1 MKHITKVRELY
12 EETIHWISKSEDSW
26 KNFLSCMGRLY
37 QLDFLNTCMVY
48 AQRPDASV
56 LAGYDA
62 WHEMDLPVARGS
74 KGIAVFPSKIFGEGV
89 THVYDIQD
97 VKGQGIRPWNWQV
110 NGTNRRLLARELFPE
125 IYEQEKKFK
134 NSLDAFTRTNVW
146 LMIEEEDEI
155 LKSLQK
161 LAVLTGEGQ
170 EVKENQITEF
180 LVNSVCYAV
189 ESRCGIRDDTLDF
202 SFICGFSENE
212 EILYRTGR
220 LVSHLSGRIVLQI
233 ARTMK
238 NIDLERRQYYGR
250 NRRNPVQGNEW
261 RTDTSFRGR
270 DERGEDAGV
279 PEPLRQDRST
289 GNEENGPGP
298 IRNDAPVREIDGE
311 TYENPDRSGGIPR
324 ETGRKSSED
333 LDQRG
338 QDRPLQHVGND
349 QSSDTGGYGSTE
361 TGYGGDHSPQ
371 DRIKQKKTEEDT
383 EKGTASA
390 VPFPSGEI
398 EPVQPENWQK
408 EKILLEMT
416 EREIPYKIYEF
427 YRNNPEETDREA
439 YLYEVYGDV
448 KREAHTKDG
457 ILTAESCPSGFYI
470 LWSKETSMKEAF
482 WYWDEVSFEI
492 GKRIERGTYLPL
504 LSVSEQ
510 ALENGE
516 DIEETLQPEN
526 TQEVFEEKKPFPL
539 EEIGI
544 AFYKQNIQADILKK
558 MLCLVYT
565 TNQLPE
571 EKNHFLK
578 MLLLREVPEGQPYYL
593 VRTEHGNY
601 ELCIQES
608 GIRITLPESQDFL
621 QELSWDQFGGLTAH
635 LAEDDQ
641 IAYTEDAE
649 TLEQQEN
656 MYRLLPWFPAL
667 WEEKNLVQTDSRE
680 EAGDYYYPEGWLQFT
695 GGDKSRYQKNIRS
708 IRILKIL
715 EQEERNATKE
725 EQEILA
731 GYVGWGGLP
740 NAFNSKR
747 PEWKKEYQELK
758 ELLTAEEYAQARASV
773 NSSFYTPPEV
783 VRGVYKA
790 LEQFGFQKGKILE
803 PAMGI
808 GNFFHGLPESMRKS
822 QLYGVEIDSISGRI
836 AQKLHPSA
844 NIQIKGFEK
853 TEFEDNSFDVVVGNV
868 PFGDFRLYDPRYKK
882 MKLKVHDYFIRKS
895 MDLLRPGGILAVV
908 TSKGTLDKND
918 STVRKNLAEQ
928 ADLLGA
934 VRLPADSFGKSAN
947 TAVTSDLLFFQK
959 KAEPLMGEP
968 IWTYTGLT
976 EDMVPVNEY
985 YLEHPEMML
994 GKMVWFEQFFGKDSK
1009 YTALVNNAE
1018 DFDLEKGI
1026 LDAVGELPQNCYEES
1041 IAEKKEEAQD
1051 VLAAS
1056 PKIPNYTFTVI
1067 QDEVYYREGES
1078 LYRSQAKESVKR
1090 RMPNTTS
1097 NEVSYRYGFNGT
1109 CCTMA
1114 TGCTTGI
1121 DSIGFAYDQIRCG
1134 ELDVMICGAAE
1145 APITPITIAAF
1156 EAIGTLSTN
1165 NNPPEKASRPFDDT
1179 RNGFVLAEAAGILVL
1194 EELGH
1199 ALNRGAHIYGEI
1211 GGYGS
1216 VNNAMHMT
1224 GLKPDGEDLSRAIK
1238 IAIEEANITPFE
1250 IDYINAHG
1258 SGTKQNDINETGA
1271 YKKVFGELAYKIPMS
1286 STKSMTGHPLGA
1298 ASAVEAIVCCLALE
1312 NNFMPPTINYNK
1324 KDALCDLDYIPNC
1337 GREKNLNVVLT
1348 NASGFGGLHA
1358 AMILKK
1364 YID

>member
-667 WEEKNLVQTDSRE
+667 WEEYTAILQKEDSFWEEKNLVQTDSRE

-725 EQEILA
+725 EQEKEIINIVGIALVFLILA
-731 GYVGWGGLP
+731 LTNIANNMKFRVQTRKRENSILRAIGL
-740 NAFNSKR
+740 K
-747 PEWKKEYQELK
+747 
-758 ELLTAEEYAQARASV
+758 
-773 NSSFYTPPEV
+773 
-783 VRGVYKA
+783 YKA
-790 LEQFGFQKGKILE
+790 VEEIVILE
-803 PAMGI
+803 I
-808 GNFFHGLPESMRKS
+808 
-822 QLYGVEIDSISGRI
+822 
-836 AQKLHPSA
+836 A
-844 NIQIKGFEK
+844 NICFV
-853 TEFEDNSFDVVVGNV
+853 SF
-868 PFGDFRLYDPRYKK
+868 
-882 MKLKVHDYFIRKS
+882 
-895 MDLLRPGGILAVV
+895 
-908 TSKGTLDKND
+908 
-918 STVRKNLAEQ
+918 
-928 ADLLGA
+928 
-934 VRLPADSFGKSAN
+934 
-947 TAVTSDLLFFQK
+947 
-959 KAEPLMGEP
+959 
-968 IWTYTGLT
+968 
-976 EDMVPVNEY
+976 
-985 YLEHPEMML
+985 
-994 GKMVWFEQFFGKDSK
+994 
-1009 YTALVNNAE
+1009 
-1018 DFDLEKGI
+1018 
-1026 LDAVGELPQNCYEES
+1026 
-1041 IAEKKEEAQD
+1041 
-1051 VLAAS
+1051 
-1056 PKIPNYTFTVI
+1056 
-1067 QDEVYYREGES
+1067 
-1078 LYRSQAKESVKR
+1078 
-1090 RMPNTTS
+1090 
-1097 NEVSYRYGFNGT
+1097 
-1109 CCTMA
+1109 
-1114 TGCTTGI
+1114 
-1121 DSIGFAYDQIRCG
+1121 
-1134 ELDVMICGAAE
+1134 
-1145 APITPITIAAF
+1145 
-1156 EAIGTLSTN
+1156 
-1165 NNPPEKASRPFDDT
+1165 
-1179 RNGFVLAEAAGILVL
+1179 
-1194 EELGH
+1194 
-1199 ALNRGAHIYGEI
+1199 I
-1211 GGYGS
+1211 GGYGAS
-1216 VNNAMHMT
+1216 QIISRYLYSQSD
-1224 GLKPDGEDLSRAIK
+1224 LKNFGYVYKFDVAIYLLVFVLYQLSCYCR
-1238 IAIEEANITPFE
+1238 
-1250 IDYINAHG
+1250 
-1258 SGTKQNDINETGA
+1258 
-1271 YKKVFGELAYKIPMS
+1271 VW
-1286 STKSMTGHPLGA
+1286 
-1298 ASAVEAIVCCLALE
+1298 
-1312 NNFMPPTINYNK
+1312 
-1324 KDALCDLDYIPNC
+1324 
-1337 GREKNLNVVLT
+1337 
-1348 NASGFGGLHA
+1348 
-1358 AMILKK
+1358 
-1364 YID
+1364 

>member
-12 EETIHWISKSEDSW
+12 EETIHWISESEDSW

-62 WHEMDLPVARGS
+62 WLEMDLPVARGS

-146 LMIEEEDEI
+146 FMIEEKDEI

-212 EILYRTGR
+212 EVLYRTGR

-250 NRRNPVQGNEW
+250 DRRNPVQGNEW
-261 RTDTSFRGR
+261 HTDTSLRGR

-289 GNEENGPGP
+289 GNEENGPGT
-298 IRNDAPVREIDGE
+298 IRNDAPVRETDGE

-324 ETGRKSSED
+324 ETGRKSFED

-349 QSSDTGGYGSTE
+349 QPSDTGGYGSAE

-371 DRIKQKKTEEDT
+371 DRIKQEKTEKDT
-383 EKGTASA
+383 GKGTASA
-390 VPFPSGEI
+390 VPFLSGEI
-398 EPVQPENWQK
+398 EPAQPENWQK

-416 EREIPYKIYEF
+416 EQEIPYKIYEF
-427 YRNNPEETDREA
+427 YRNNPEETEREA
-439 YLYEVYGDV
+439 YLYELYGDV
-448 KREAHTKDG
+448 KREAHIKDG
-457 ILTAESCPSGFYI
+457 ILIAESGSSGLYI
-470 LWSKETSMKEAF
+470 LWSEGTSMKEAF
-482 WYWDEVSFEI
+482 WYWDEVSLEI
-492 GKRIERGTYLPL
+492 GKRIEKGTYLPL
-504 LSVSEQ
+504 LSVSEE

-516 DIEETLQPEN
+516 DIEEETLQPKKA
-526 TQEVFEEKKPFPL
+526 QEVIEEKEPIPL

-571 EKNHFLK
+571 EKDHFLK
-578 MLLLREVPEGQPYYL
+578 TLLLREAPEGQPYYL

-601 ELCIQES
+601 ELCIQEN
-608 GIRITLPESQDFL
+608 GIKITLPESQDFL

-635 LAEDDQ
+635 LVEEDQ

-667 WEEKNLVQTDSRE
+667 WEEYSEILKKEELWQEGRTSVQTEDKV

-695 GGDKSRYQKNIRS
+695 GGDKSRYQKNIRA
-708 IRILKIL
+708 IRILKTL

-808 GNFFHGLPESMRKS
+808 GNFFHGLPERKS
-822 QLYGVEIDSISGRI
+822 CGVFIKPWSSLDSR
-836 AQKLHPSA
+836 
-844 NIQIKGFEK
+844 
-853 TEFEDNSFDVVVGNV
+853 
-868 PFGDFRLYDPRYKK
+868 
-882 MKLKVHDYFIRKS
+882 
-895 MDLLRPGGILAVV
+895 
-908 TSKGTLDKND
+908 
-918 STVRKNLAEQ
+918 
-928 ADLLGA
+928 
-934 VRLPADSFGKSAN
+934 
-947 TAVTSDLLFFQK
+947 
-959 KAEPLMGEP
+959 
-968 IWTYTGLT
+968 
-976 EDMVPVNEY
+976 
-985 YLEHPEMML
+985 
-994 GKMVWFEQFFGKDSK
+994 
-1009 YTALVNNAE
+1009 
-1018 DFDLEKGI
+1018 
-1026 LDAVGELPQNCYEES
+1026 
-1041 IAEKKEEAQD
+1041 
-1051 VLAAS
+1051 
-1056 PKIPNYTFTVI
+1056 
-1067 QDEVYYREGES
+1067 
-1078 LYRSQAKESVKR
+1078 
-1090 RMPNTTS
+1090 
-1097 NEVSYRYGFNGT
+1097 
-1109 CCTMA
+1109 
-1114 TGCTTGI
+1114 
-1121 DSIGFAYDQIRCG
+1121 
-1134 ELDVMICGAAE
+1134 
-1145 APITPITIAAF
+1145 
-1156 EAIGTLSTN
+1156 
-1165 NNPPEKASRPFDDT
+1165 
-1179 RNGFVLAEAAGILVL
+1179 
-1194 EELGH
+1194 
-1199 ALNRGAHIYGEI
+1199 
-1211 GGYGS
+1211 
-1216 VNNAMHMT
+1216 
-1224 GLKPDGEDLSRAIK
+1224 
-1238 IAIEEANITPFE
+1238 
-1250 IDYINAHG
+1250 
-1258 SGTKQNDINETGA
+1258 
-1271 YKKVFGELAYKIPMS
+1271 
-1286 STKSMTGHPLGA
+1286 
-1298 ASAVEAIVCCLALE
+1298 
-1312 NNFMPPTINYNK
+1312 
-1324 KDALCDLDYIPNC
+1324 
-1337 GREKNLNVVLT
+1337 REKFWNRLW
-1348 NASGFGGLHA
+1348 GLETFFMVFRKVCKNPSFMA
-1358 AMILKK
+1358 WKLMP
-1364 YID
+1364 

>member
-180 LVNSVCYAV
+180 LVSSVCYAV

-635 LAEDDQ
+635 
-641 IAYTEDAE
+641 
-649 TLEQQEN
+649 
-656 MYRLLPWFPAL
+656 
-667 WEEKNLVQTDSRE
+667 
-680 EAGDYYYPEGWLQFT
+680 
-695 GGDKSRYQKNIRS
+695 
-708 IRILKIL
+708 
-715 EQEERNATKE
+715 
-725 EQEILA
+725 
-731 GYVGWGGLP
+731 
-740 NAFNSKR
+740 
-747 PEWKKEYQELK
+747 
-758 ELLTAEEYAQARASV
+758 
-773 NSSFYTPPEV
+773 
-783 VRGVYKA
+783 
-790 LEQFGFQKGKILE
+790 
-803 PAMGI
+803 
-808 GNFFHGLPESMRKS
+808 
-822 QLYGVEIDSISGRI
+822 
-836 AQKLHPSA
+836 
-844 NIQIKGFEK
+844 
-853 TEFEDNSFDVVVGNV
+853 
-868 PFGDFRLYDPRYKK
+868 
-882 MKLKVHDYFIRKS
+882 
-895 MDLLRPGGILAVV
+895 
-908 TSKGTLDKND
+908 
-918 STVRKNLAEQ
+918 
-928 ADLLGA
+928 
-934 VRLPADSFGKSAN
+934 
-947 TAVTSDLLFFQK
+947 
-959 KAEPLMGEP
+959 
-968 IWTYTGLT
+968 
-976 EDMVPVNEY
+976 
-985 YLEHPEMML
+985 
-994 GKMVWFEQFFGKDSK
+994 
-1009 YTALVNNAE
+1009 
-1018 DFDLEKGI
+1018 
-1026 LDAVGELPQNCYEES
+1026 
-1041 IAEKKEEAQD
+1041 
-1051 VLAAS
+1051 
-1056 PKIPNYTFTVI
+1056 
-1067 QDEVYYREGES
+1067 
-1078 LYRSQAKESVKR
+1078 
-1090 RMPNTTS
+1090 
-1097 NEVSYRYGFNGT
+1097 
-1109 CCTMA
+1109 
-1114 TGCTTGI
+1114 
-1121 DSIGFAYDQIRCG
+1121 
-1134 ELDVMICGAAE
+1134 
-1145 APITPITIAAF
+1145 
-1156 EAIGTLSTN
+1156 
-1165 NNPPEKASRPFDDT
+1165 
-1179 RNGFVLAEAAGILVL
+1179 
-1194 EELGH
+1194 
-1199 ALNRGAHIYGEI
+1199 
-1211 GGYGS
+1211 
-1216 VNNAMHMT
+1216 
-1224 GLKPDGEDLSRAIK
+1224 
-1238 IAIEEANITPFE
+1238 
-1250 IDYINAHG
+1250 
-1258 SGTKQNDINETGA
+1258 
-1271 YKKVFGELAYKIPMS
+1271 
-1286 STKSMTGHPLGA
+1286 
-1298 ASAVEAIVCCLALE
+1298 
-1312 NNFMPPTINYNK
+1312 
-1324 KDALCDLDYIPNC
+1324 
-1337 GREKNLNVVLT
+1337 
-1348 NASGFGGLHA
+1348 
-1358 AMILKK
+1358 
-1364 YID
+1364 

>member
-667 WEEKNLVQTDSRE
+667 WEEYTAILPKGRFLLGRKKSCPDGQQGRSR
-680 EAGDYYYPEGWLQFT
+680 
-695 GGDKSRYQKNIRS
+695 R
-708 IRILKIL
+708 
-715 EQEERNATKE
+715 
-725 EQEILA
+725 
-731 GYVGWGGLP
+731 
-740 NAFNSKR
+740 
-747 PEWKKEYQELK
+747 
-758 ELLTAEEYAQARASV
+758 LL
-773 NSSFYTPPEV
+773 
-783 VRGVYKA
+783 
-790 LEQFGFQKGKILE
+790 L
-803 PAMGI
+803 
-808 GNFFHGLPESMRKS
+808 
-822 QLYGVEIDSISGRI
+822 SGRV
-836 AQKLHPSA
+836 A
-844 NIQIKGFEK
+844 
-853 TEFEDNSFDVVVGNV
+853 
-868 PFGDFRLYDPRYKK
+868 
-882 MKLKVHDYFIRKS
+882 
-895 MDLLRPGGILAVV
+895 
-908 TSKGTLDKND
+908 
-918 STVRKNLAEQ
+918 TV
-928 ADLLGA
+928 
-934 VRLPADSFGKSAN
+934 
-947 TAVTSDLLFFQK
+947 
-959 KAEPLMGEP
+959 
-968 IWTYTGLT
+968 
-976 EDMVPVNEY
+976 
-985 YLEHPEMML
+985 
-994 GKMVWFEQFFGKDSK
+994 
-1009 YTALVNNAE
+1009 
-1018 DFDLEKGI
+1018 
-1026 LDAVGELPQNCYEES
+1026 
-1041 IAEKKEEAQD
+1041 
-1051 VLAAS
+1051 
-1056 PKIPNYTFTVI
+1056 
-1067 QDEVYYREGES
+1067 YR
-1078 LYRSQAKESVKR
+1078 
-1090 RMPNTTS
+1090 
-1097 NEVSYRYGFNGT
+1097 
-1109 CCTMA
+1109 
-1114 TGCTTGI
+1114 
-1121 DSIGFAYDQIRCG
+1121 
-1134 ELDVMICGAAE
+1134 
-1145 APITPITIAAF
+1145 
-1156 EAIGTLSTN
+1156 
-1165 NNPPEKASRPFDDT
+1165 
-1179 RNGFVLAEAAGILVL
+1179 
-1194 EELGH
+1194 
-1199 ALNRGAHIYGEI
+1199 RG
-1211 GGYGS
+1211 
-1216 VNNAMHMT
+1216 
-1224 GLKPDGEDLSRAIK
+1224 
-1238 IAIEEANITPFE
+1238 
-1250 IDYINAHG
+1250 
-1258 SGTKQNDINETGA
+1258 
-1271 YKKVFGELAYKIPMS
+1271 
-1286 STKSMTGHPLGA
+1286 
-1298 ASAVEAIVCCLALE
+1298 
-1312 NNFMPPTINYNK
+1312 
-1324 KDALCDLDYIPNC
+1324 
-1337 GREKNLNVVLT
+1337 
-1348 NASGFGGLHA
+1348 
-1358 AMILKK
+1358 
-1364 YID
+1364 

>member
-656 MYRLLPWFPAL
+656 MYRPASLVSSVMGRIYCDPPKGRFLLGRKKSCPDG
-667 WEEKNLVQTDSRE
+667 QQGRSR
-680 EAGDYYYPEGWLQFT
+680 
-695 GGDKSRYQKNIRS
+695 R
-708 IRILKIL
+708 
-715 EQEERNATKE
+715 
-725 EQEILA
+725 
-731 GYVGWGGLP
+731 
-740 NAFNSKR
+740 
-747 PEWKKEYQELK
+747 
-758 ELLTAEEYAQARASV
+758 LL
-773 NSSFYTPPEV
+773 
-783 VRGVYKA
+783 
-790 LEQFGFQKGKILE
+790 L
-803 PAMGI
+803 
-808 GNFFHGLPESMRKS
+808 
-822 QLYGVEIDSISGRI
+822 SGRV
-836 AQKLHPSA
+836 A
-844 NIQIKGFEK
+844 
-853 TEFEDNSFDVVVGNV
+853 
-868 PFGDFRLYDPRYKK
+868 
-882 MKLKVHDYFIRKS
+882 
-895 MDLLRPGGILAVV
+895 
-908 TSKGTLDKND
+908 
-918 STVRKNLAEQ
+918 TV
-928 ADLLGA
+928 
-934 VRLPADSFGKSAN
+934 
-947 TAVTSDLLFFQK
+947 
-959 KAEPLMGEP
+959 
-968 IWTYTGLT
+968 
-976 EDMVPVNEY
+976 
-985 YLEHPEMML
+985 
-994 GKMVWFEQFFGKDSK
+994 
-1009 YTALVNNAE
+1009 
-1018 DFDLEKGI
+1018 
-1026 LDAVGELPQNCYEES
+1026 
-1041 IAEKKEEAQD
+1041 
-1051 VLAAS
+1051 
-1056 PKIPNYTFTVI
+1056 
-1067 QDEVYYREGES
+1067 YR
-1078 LYRSQAKESVKR
+1078 
-1090 RMPNTTS
+1090 
-1097 NEVSYRYGFNGT
+1097 
-1109 CCTMA
+1109 
-1114 TGCTTGI
+1114 
-1121 DSIGFAYDQIRCG
+1121 
-1134 ELDVMICGAAE
+1134 
-1145 APITPITIAAF
+1145 
-1156 EAIGTLSTN
+1156 
-1165 NNPPEKASRPFDDT
+1165 
-1179 RNGFVLAEAAGILVL
+1179 
-1194 EELGH
+1194 
-1199 ALNRGAHIYGEI
+1199 RG
-1211 GGYGS
+1211 
-1216 VNNAMHMT
+1216 
-1224 GLKPDGEDLSRAIK
+1224 
-1238 IAIEEANITPFE
+1238 
-1250 IDYINAHG
+1250 
-1258 SGTKQNDINETGA
+1258 
-1271 YKKVFGELAYKIPMS
+1271 
-1286 STKSMTGHPLGA
+1286 
-1298 ASAVEAIVCCLALE
+1298 
-1312 NNFMPPTINYNK
+1312 
-1324 KDALCDLDYIPNC
+1324 
-1337 GREKNLNVVLT
+1337 
-1348 NASGFGGLHA
+1348 
-1358 AMILKK
+1358 
-1364 YID
+1364 

>member
-12 EETIHWISKSEDSW
+12 EETIHWISESEDSW

-62 WHEMDLPVARGS
+62 WLEMDLPVARGS

-146 LMIEEEDEI
+146 FMIEEEDEI

-212 EILYRTGR
+212 EVLYRTGR

-250 NRRNPVQGNEW
+250 DRRNPVQGNEW
-261 RTDTSFRGR
+261 HTDTSLRGR

-289 GNEENGPGP
+289 GNEENGPGT
-298 IRNDAPVREIDGE
+298 IRNDAPVRETDGE

-324 ETGRKSSED
+324 ETGRKSFED

-349 QSSDTGGYGSTE
+349 QPSDTGGYGSAE

-371 DRIKQKKTEEDT
+371 DRIKQEKTEKDT
-383 EKGTASA
+383 GKGTASA
-390 VPFPSGEI
+390 VPFLSGEI
-398 EPVQPENWQK
+398 EPAQPENWQK

-416 EREIPYKIYEF
+416 EQEIPYKIYEF
-427 YRNNPEETDREA
+427 YRNNPEETEREA
-439 YLYEVYGDV
+439 YLYELYGDV
-448 KREAHTKDG
+448 KREAHIKDG
-457 ILTAESCPSGFYI
+457 ILIAESGSSGLYI
-470 LWSKETSMKEAF
+470 LWSEGTSMKEAF
-482 WYWDEVSFEI
+482 WYWDEVSLEI
-492 GKRIERGTYLPL
+492 GKRIEKGTYLPL
-504 LSVSEQ
+504 LSVSEE

-516 DIEETLQPEN
+516 DIEEETLQPKKA
-526 TQEVFEEKKPFPL
+526 QEVIEEKEPIPL

-571 EKNHFLK
+571 EKDHFLK
-578 MLLLREVPEGQPYYL
+578 TLLLREAPEGQPYYL

-601 ELCIQES
+601 ELCIQEN
-608 GIRITLPESQDFL
+608 GIKITLPESQDFL

-635 LAEDDQ
+635 LVEEDQ

-667 WEEKNLVQTDSRE
+667 WEEYSEILKKEELWQEGRTSVQTEDKV

-695 GGDKSRYQKNIRS
+695 GGDKSRYQKNIRA
-708 IRILKIL
+708 IRILKTL

-773 NSSFYTPPEV
+773 NSSFMDFSLLSPLEFFV
-783 VRGVYKA
+783 VPKNGDGRNN
-790 LEQFGFQKGKILE
+790 EP
-803 PAMGI
+803 PAMRVRVDCYTKK
-808 GNFFHGLPESMRKS
+808 LP
-822 QLYGVEIDSISGRI
+822 
-836 AQKLHPSA
+836 
-844 NIQIKGFEK
+844 
-853 TEFEDNSFDVVVGNV
+853 
-868 PFGDFRLYDPRYKK
+868 FR
-882 MKLKVHDYFIRKS
+882 V
-895 MDLLRPGGILAVV
+895 
-908 TSKGTLDKND
+908 
-918 STVRKNLAEQ
+918 Q
-928 ADLLGA
+928 
-934 VRLPADSFGKSAN
+934 
-947 TAVTSDLLFFQK
+947 
-959 KAEPLMGEP
+959 
-968 IWTYTGLT
+968 
-976 EDMVPVNEY
+976 
-985 YLEHPEMML
+985 
-994 GKMVWFEQFFGKDSK
+994 
-1009 YTALVNNAE
+1009 
-1018 DFDLEKGI
+1018 
-1026 LDAVGELPQNCYEES
+1026 
-1041 IAEKKEEAQD
+1041 
-1051 VLAAS
+1051 
-1056 PKIPNYTFTVI
+1056 
-1067 QDEVYYREGES
+1067 
-1078 LYRSQAKESVKR
+1078 
-1090 RMPNTTS
+1090 
-1097 NEVSYRYGFNGT
+1097 
-1109 CCTMA
+1109 
-1114 TGCTTGI
+1114 
-1121 DSIGFAYDQIRCG
+1121 
-1134 ELDVMICGAAE
+1134 
-1145 APITPITIAAF
+1145 
-1156 EAIGTLSTN
+1156 
-1165 NNPPEKASRPFDDT
+1165 
-1179 RNGFVLAEAAGILVL
+1179 
-1194 EELGH
+1194 
-1199 ALNRGAHIYGEI
+1199 
-1211 GGYGS
+1211 
-1216 VNNAMHMT
+1216 
-1224 GLKPDGEDLSRAIK
+1224 
-1238 IAIEEANITPFE
+1238 
-1250 IDYINAHG
+1250 
-1258 SGTKQNDINETGA
+1258 
-1271 YKKVFGELAYKIPMS
+1271 
-1286 STKSMTGHPLGA
+1286 
-1298 ASAVEAIVCCLALE
+1298 
-1312 NNFMPPTINYNK
+1312 
-1324 KDALCDLDYIPNC
+1324 
-1337 GREKNLNVVLT
+1337 
-1348 NASGFGGLHA
+1348 
-1358 AMILKK
+1358 
-1364 YID
+1364 

>member
-667 WEEKNLVQTDSRE
+667 WEEYTAILQKEDSFWEEKNLVQTDSRE

-747 PEWKKEYQELK
+747 PEWKL
-758 ELLTAEEYAQARASV
+758 
-773 NSSFYTPPEV
+773 
-783 VRGVYKA
+783 
-790 LEQFGFQKGKILE
+790 
-803 PAMGI
+803 
-808 GNFFHGLPESMRKS
+808 
-822 QLYGVEIDSISGRI
+822 
-836 AQKLHPSA
+836 
-844 NIQIKGFEK
+844 
-853 TEFEDNSFDVVVGNV
+853 
-868 PFGDFRLYDPRYKK
+868 
-882 MKLKVHDYFIRKS
+882 
-895 MDLLRPGGILAVV
+895 
-908 TSKGTLDKND
+908 
-918 STVRKNLAEQ
+918 
-928 ADLLGA
+928 
-934 VRLPADSFGKSAN
+934 
-947 TAVTSDLLFFQK
+947 
-959 KAEPLMGEP
+959 
-968 IWTYTGLT
+968 
-976 EDMVPVNEY
+976 
-985 YLEHPEMML
+985 
-994 GKMVWFEQFFGKDSK
+994 
-1009 YTALVNNAE
+1009 
-1018 DFDLEKGI
+1018 
-1026 LDAVGELPQNCYEES
+1026 
-1041 IAEKKEEAQD
+1041 
-1051 VLAAS
+1051 
-1056 PKIPNYTFTVI
+1056 
-1067 QDEVYYREGES
+1067 S
-1078 LYRSQAKESVKR
+1078 L
-1090 RMPNTTS
+1090 
-1097 NEVSYRYGFNGT
+1097 
-1109 CCTMA
+1109 
-1114 TGCTTGI
+1114 I
-1121 DSIGFAYDQIRCG
+1121 
-1134 ELDVMICGAAE
+1134 
-1145 APITPITIAAF
+1145 
-1156 EAIGTLSTN
+1156 
-1165 NNPPEKASRPFDDT
+1165 
-1179 RNGFVLAEAAGILVL
+1179 
-1194 EELGH
+1194 
-1199 ALNRGAHIYGEI
+1199 HI
-1211 GGYGS
+1211 
-1216 VNNAMHMT
+1216 
-1224 GLKPDGEDLSRAIK
+1224 
-1238 IAIEEANITPFE
+1238 
-1250 IDYINAHG
+1250 
-1258 SGTKQNDINETGA
+1258 
-1271 YKKVFGELAYKIPMS
+1271 
-1286 STKSMTGHPLGA
+1286 
-1298 ASAVEAIVCCLALE
+1298 
-1312 NNFMPPTINYNK
+1312 
-1324 KDALCDLDYIPNC
+1324 
-1337 GREKNLNVVLT
+1337 
-1348 NASGFGGLHA
+1348 
-1358 AMILKK
+1358 
-1364 YID
+1364 

>member
-667 WEEKNLVQTDSRE
+667 WEEYTAILQKEDSFWEEKNLVQTDSRE

-731 GYVGWGGLP
+731 GYVG
-740 NAFNSKR
+740 
-747 PEWKKEYQELK
+747 
-758 ELLTAEEYAQARASV
+758 
-773 NSSFYTPPEV
+773 
-783 VRGVYKA
+783 
-790 LEQFGFQKGKILE
+790 
-803 PAMGI
+803 
-808 GNFFHGLPESMRKS
+808 
-822 QLYGVEIDSISGRI
+822 
-836 AQKLHPSA
+836 
-844 NIQIKGFEK
+844 
-853 TEFEDNSFDVVVGNV
+853 
-868 PFGDFRLYDPRYKK
+868 
-882 MKLKVHDYFIRKS
+882 
-895 MDLLRPGGILAVV
+895 
-908 TSKGTLDKND
+908 
-918 STVRKNLAEQ
+918 
-928 ADLLGA
+928 
-934 VRLPADSFGKSAN
+934 
-947 TAVTSDLLFFQK
+947 
-959 KAEPLMGEP
+959 
-968 IWTYTGLT
+968 
-976 EDMVPVNEY
+976 
-985 YLEHPEMML
+985 
-994 GKMVWFEQFFGKDSK
+994 
-1009 YTALVNNAE
+1009 
-1018 DFDLEKGI
+1018 
-1026 LDAVGELPQNCYEES
+1026 
-1041 IAEKKEEAQD
+1041 
-1051 VLAAS
+1051 
-1056 PKIPNYTFTVI
+1056 
-1067 QDEVYYREGES
+1067 
-1078 LYRSQAKESVKR
+1078 
-1090 RMPNTTS
+1090 
-1097 NEVSYRYGFNGT
+1097 
-1109 CCTMA
+1109 
-1114 TGCTTGI
+1114 
-1121 DSIGFAYDQIRCG
+1121 
-1134 ELDVMICGAAE
+1134 
-1145 APITPITIAAF
+1145 
-1156 EAIGTLSTN
+1156 
-1165 NNPPEKASRPFDDT
+1165 
-1179 RNGFVLAEAAGILVL
+1179 
-1194 EELGH
+1194 
-1199 ALNRGAHIYGEI
+1199 
-1211 GGYGS
+1211 
-1216 VNNAMHMT
+1216 
-1224 GLKPDGEDLSRAIK
+1224 
-1238 IAIEEANITPFE
+1238 
-1250 IDYINAHG
+1250 
-1258 SGTKQNDINETGA
+1258 
-1271 YKKVFGELAYKIPMS
+1271 
-1286 STKSMTGHPLGA
+1286 
-1298 ASAVEAIVCCLALE
+1298 
-1312 NNFMPPTINYNK
+1312 
-1324 KDALCDLDYIPNC
+1324 
-1337 GREKNLNVVLT
+1337 
-1348 NASGFGGLHA
+1348 
-1358 AMILKK
+1358 
-1364 YID
+1364 

>member
-649 TLEQQEN
+649 TLEQQARN
-656 MYRLLPWFPAL
+656 VQAAQIQRVNSMIVGLAQYLQPSICSHAL
-667 WEEKNLVQTDSRE
+667 HVIDR
-680 EAGDYYYPEGWLQFT
+680 
-695 GGDKSRYQKNIRS
+695 
-708 IRILKIL
+708 RI
-715 EQEERNATKE
+715 NNTA
-725 EQEILA
+725 LA
-731 GYVGWGGLP
+731 V
-740 NAFNSKR
+740 
-747 PEWKKEYQELK
+747 WKKRFPRHYNKYQIPMEKLCNLPHRHEGYKSKTFAVPIEGEWFGITMAFITHSKYESKPFDQRMTPYTEEGRRIYSYFRSRSKPLPCDRPSVNTARDIQLSVYAKTVYNFEYFMNR
-758 ELLTAEEYAQARASV
+758 EYAYNRD
-773 NSSFYTPPEV
+773 
-783 VRGVYKA
+783 
-790 LEQFGFQKGKILE
+790 KGKCKCCKKPL
-803 PAMGI
+803 
-808 GNFFHGLPESMRKS
+808 FL
-822 QLYGVEIDSISGRI
+822 
-836 AQKLHPSA
+836 
-844 NIQIKGFEK
+844 
-853 TEFEDNSFDVVVGNV
+853 DN
-868 PFGDFRLYDPRYKK
+868 KK
-882 MKLKVHDYFIRKS
+882 YCYHVK
-895 MDLLRPGGILAVV
+895 
-908 TSKGTLDKND
+908 
-918 STVRKNLAEQ
+918 
-928 ADLLGA
+928 
-934 VRLPADSFGKSAN
+934 
-947 TAVTSDLLFFQK
+947 
-959 KAEPLMGEP
+959 
-968 IWTYTGLT
+968 
-976 EDMVPVNEY
+976 
-985 YLEHPEMML
+985 
-994 GKMVWFEQFFGKDSK
+994 
-1009 YTALVNNAE
+1009 
-1018 DFDLEKGI
+1018 
-1026 LDAVGELPQNCYEES
+1026 GELPLGKVNKVQNLVWLCNDCY
-1041 IAEKKEEAQD
+1041 
-1051 VLAAS
+1051 
-1056 PKIPNYTFTVI
+1056 
-1067 QDEVYYREGES
+1067 
-1078 LYRSQAKESVKR
+1078 
-1090 RMPNTTS
+1090 RM
-1097 NEVSYRYGFNGT
+1097 
-1109 CCTMA
+1109 
-1114 TGCTTGI
+1114 
-1121 DSIGFAYDQIRCG
+1121 
-1134 ELDVMICGAAE
+1134 
-1145 APITPITIAAF
+1145 
-1156 EAIGTLSTN
+1156 
-1165 NNPPEKASRPFDDT
+1165 
-1179 RNGFVLAEAAGILVL
+1179 
-1194 EELGH
+1194 
-1199 ALNRGAHIYGEI
+1199 
-1211 GGYGS
+1211 
-1216 VNNAMHMT
+1216 VNN
-1224 GLKPDGEDLSRAIK
+1224 GPIPP
-1238 IAIEEANITPFE
+1238 NIDE
-1250 IDYINAHG
+1250 
-1258 SGTKQNDINETGA
+1258 
-1271 YKKVFGELAYKIPMS
+1271 KV
-1286 STKSMTGHPLGA
+1286 
-1298 ASAVEAIVCCLALE
+1298 
-1312 NNFMPPTINYNK
+1312 
-1324 KDALCDLDYIPNC
+1324 
-1337 GREKNLNVVLT
+1337 
-1348 NASGFGGLHA
+1348 
-1358 AMILKK
+1358 LKK
-1364 YID
+1364 MYVSSW

>member
-12 EETIHWISKSEDSW
+12 EETIHWISESEDSW

-62 WHEMDLPVARGS
+62 WLEMDLPVARGS

-146 LMIEEEDEI
+146 FMIEEEDEI

-212 EILYRTGR
+212 EVLYRTGR

-250 NRRNPVQGNEW
+250 DRRNPVQGNEW
-261 RTDTSFRGR
+261 HTDTSLRGR

-289 GNEENGPGP
+289 GNEENGPGT
-298 IRNDAPVREIDGE
+298 IRNDAPVREADGE

-338 QDRPLQHVGND
+338 QNRPLQHVGND
-349 QSSDTGGYGSTE
+349 QPSDTGGYGSAE
-361 TGYGGDHSPQ
+361 TGYGGDHSPKN
-371 DRIKQKKTEEDT
+371 RIKQEKTEKDT

-390 VPFPSGEI
+390 VPFLSGEI
-398 EPVQPENWQK
+398 EPAQPENWQK

-416 EREIPYKIYEF
+416 EQEIPYKIYEF

-439 YLYEVYGDV
+439 YLYELYGDV
-448 KREAHTKDG
+448 KRETHIKDG
-457 ILTAESCPSGFYI
+457 ILIAESGSSGFYI
-470 LWSKETSMKEAF
+470 LWSEGTSRKEAF
-482 WYWDEVSFEI
+482 WYWDEVSLEI
-492 GKRIERGTYLPL
+492 GKRIEKGTYLPL
-504 LSVSEQ
+504 LSVSEK

-516 DIEETLQPEN
+516 EIEETIQTEKA
-526 TQEVFEEKKPFPL
+526 QEVPEEQEAIPL

-544 AFYKQNIQADILKK
+544 TFYKQNIQADILKK

-565 TNQLPE
+565 TNQLQE
-571 EKNHFLK
+571 EKDHFLK
-578 MLLLREVPEGQPYYL
+578 TLLLREIPEGQPYYL
-593 VRTEHGNY
+593 VRTEHGSY

-608 GIRITLPESQDFL
+608 GIRITLPESQDFV
-621 QELSWDQFGGLTAH
+621 QELSWEKFGGLTAH
-635 LAEDDQ
+635 LAEEDQ

-667 WEEKNLVQTDSRE
+667 WEAYTEILQKEELWQEERTAVQTEGRE

-695 GGDKSRYQKNIRS
+695 GGDKSRYQKNIRA
-708 IRILKIL
+708 IRILKTL

-790 LEQFGFQKGKILE
+790 LEQFGFQKGKILK

-822 QLYGVEIDSISGRI
+822 RLYGVEIDAISGRI

-844 NIQIKGFEK
+844 SIQIKGFEK
-853 TEFEDNSFDVVVGNV
+853 TEFEDNSFDVIVGNV

-895 MDLLRPGGILAVV
+895 LDLLRPGGILAVV

-959 KAEPLMGEP
+959 KAEPSIGEP

-994 GKMVWFEQFFGKDSK
+994 GKMVWFEQFFGKDSLCKRTVEGKQIWENMEYNPISFLQKDIYEKEGTCISQMFEATTVFNGIEYELELSESIDLPSSKGDIFGTISYETEDGEENTYDFSLAFDVEK
-1009 YTALVNNAE
+1009 YDDVNAE
-1018 DFDLEKGI
+1018 ELQGI
-1026 LDAVGELPQNCYEES
+1026 FGNSIIVQFTDAMVGVFENSDAV
-1041 IAEKKEEAQD
+1041 AEGFAY
-1051 VLAAS
+1051 A
-1056 PKIPNYTFTVI
+1056 
-1067 QDEVYYREGES
+1067 
-1078 LYRSQAKESVKR
+1078 
-1090 RMPNTTS
+1090 
-1097 NEVSYRYGFNGT
+1097 RYFHQ
-1109 CCTMA
+1109 
-1114 TGCTTGI
+1114 TGI
-1121 DSIGFAYDQIRCG
+1121 DPEWETNPLVKLG
-1134 ELDVMICGAAE
+1134 EKLMQEHAMLDFHKIV
-1145 APITPITIAAF
+1145 
-1156 EAIGTLSTN
+1156 L
-1165 NNPPEKASRPFDDT
+1165 DT
-1179 RNGFVLAEAAGILVL
+1179 DYRKSL
-1194 EELGH
+1194 
-1199 ALNRGAHIYGEI
+1199 
-1211 GGYGS
+1211 
-1216 VNNAMHMT
+1216 
-1224 GLKPDGEDLSRAIK
+1224 LKR
-1238 IAIEEANITPFE
+1238 
-1250 IDYINAHG
+1250 
-1258 SGTKQNDINETGA
+1258 
-1271 YKKVFGELAYKIPMS
+1271 
-1286 STKSMTGHPLGA
+1286 
-1298 ASAVEAIVCCLALE
+1298 
-1312 NNFMPPTINYNK
+1312 
-1324 KDALCDLDYIPNC
+1324 
-1337 GREKNLNVVLT
+1337 
-1348 NASGFGGLHA
+1348 
-1358 AMILKK
+1358 
-1364 YID
+1364 

>member
-134 NSLDAFTRTNVW
+134 NSLDAFARTNVW

-492 GKRIERGTYLPL
+492 GKRIERGTYL
-504 LSVSEQ
+504 
-510 ALENGE
+510 
-516 DIEETLQPEN
+516 
-526 TQEVFEEKKPFPL
+526 
-539 EEIGI
+539 
-544 AFYKQNIQADILKK
+544 
-558 MLCLVYT
+558 
-565 TNQLPE
+565 
-571 EKNHFLK
+571 
-578 MLLLREVPEGQPYYL
+578 
-593 VRTEHGNY
+593 
-601 ELCIQES
+601 
-608 GIRITLPESQDFL
+608 
-621 QELSWDQFGGLTAH
+621 
-635 LAEDDQ
+635 
-641 IAYTEDAE
+641 
-649 TLEQQEN
+649 
-656 MYRLLPWFPAL
+656 
-667 WEEKNLVQTDSRE
+667 
-680 EAGDYYYPEGWLQFT
+680 
-695 GGDKSRYQKNIRS
+695 
-708 IRILKIL
+708 
-715 EQEERNATKE
+715 
-725 EQEILA
+725 
-731 GYVGWGGLP
+731 
-740 NAFNSKR
+740 
-747 PEWKKEYQELK
+747 
-758 ELLTAEEYAQARASV
+758 
-773 NSSFYTPPEV
+773 
-783 VRGVYKA
+783 
-790 LEQFGFQKGKILE
+790 
-803 PAMGI
+803 
-808 GNFFHGLPESMRKS
+808 
-822 QLYGVEIDSISGRI
+822 
-836 AQKLHPSA
+836 
-844 NIQIKGFEK
+844 
-853 TEFEDNSFDVVVGNV
+853 
-868 PFGDFRLYDPRYKK
+868 
-882 MKLKVHDYFIRKS
+882 
-895 MDLLRPGGILAVV
+895 
-908 TSKGTLDKND
+908 
-918 STVRKNLAEQ
+918 
-928 ADLLGA
+928 
-934 VRLPADSFGKSAN
+934 
-947 TAVTSDLLFFQK
+947 
-959 KAEPLMGEP
+959 
-968 IWTYTGLT
+968 
-976 EDMVPVNEY
+976 
-985 YLEHPEMML
+985 
-994 GKMVWFEQFFGKDSK
+994 
-1009 YTALVNNAE
+1009 
-1018 DFDLEKGI
+1018 
-1026 LDAVGELPQNCYEES
+1026 
-1041 IAEKKEEAQD
+1041 
-1051 VLAAS
+1051 
-1056 PKIPNYTFTVI
+1056 
-1067 QDEVYYREGES
+1067 
-1078 LYRSQAKESVKR
+1078 
-1090 RMPNTTS
+1090 
-1097 NEVSYRYGFNGT
+1097 
-1109 CCTMA
+1109 
-1114 TGCTTGI
+1114 
-1121 DSIGFAYDQIRCG
+1121 
-1134 ELDVMICGAAE
+1134 
-1145 APITPITIAAF
+1145 
-1156 EAIGTLSTN
+1156 
-1165 NNPPEKASRPFDDT
+1165 
-1179 RNGFVLAEAAGILVL
+1179 
-1194 EELGH
+1194 
-1199 ALNRGAHIYGEI
+1199 
-1211 GGYGS
+1211 
-1216 VNNAMHMT
+1216 
-1224 GLKPDGEDLSRAIK
+1224 
-1238 IAIEEANITPFE
+1238 
-1250 IDYINAHG
+1250 
-1258 SGTKQNDINETGA
+1258 
-1271 YKKVFGELAYKIPMS
+1271 
-1286 STKSMTGHPLGA
+1286 
-1298 ASAVEAIVCCLALE
+1298 
-1312 NNFMPPTINYNK
+1312 
-1324 KDALCDLDYIPNC
+1324 
-1337 GREKNLNVVLT
+1337 
-1348 NASGFGGLHA
+1348 
-1358 AMILKK
+1358 
-1364 YID
+1364 

>member
-180 LVNSVCYAV
+180 LVSSVCYAV

-457 ILTAESCPSGFYI
+457 ILTAESCPSGFLY
-470 LWSKETSMKEAF
+470 
-482 WYWDEVSFEI
+482 
-492 GKRIERGTYLPL
+492 
-504 LSVSEQ
+504 
-510 ALENGE
+510 
-516 DIEETLQPEN
+516 
-526 TQEVFEEKKPFPL
+526 PL
-539 EEIGI
+539 E
-544 AFYKQNIQADILKK
+544 
-558 MLCLVYT
+558 
-565 TNQLPE
+565 
-571 EKNHFLK
+571 
-578 MLLLREVPEGQPYYL
+578 
-593 VRTEHGNY
+593 
-601 ELCIQES
+601 
-608 GIRITLPESQDFL
+608 
-621 QELSWDQFGGLTAH
+621 
-635 LAEDDQ
+635 
-641 IAYTEDAE
+641 
-649 TLEQQEN
+649 
-656 MYRLLPWFPAL
+656 
-667 WEEKNLVQTDSRE
+667 
-680 EAGDYYYPEGWLQFT
+680 
-695 GGDKSRYQKNIRS
+695 
-708 IRILKIL
+708 
-715 EQEERNATKE
+715 
-725 EQEILA
+725 
-731 GYVGWGGLP
+731 
-740 NAFNSKR
+740 
-747 PEWKKEYQELK
+747 
-758 ELLTAEEYAQARASV
+758 
-773 NSSFYTPPEV
+773 
-783 VRGVYKA
+783 
-790 LEQFGFQKGKILE
+790 
-803 PAMGI
+803 
-808 GNFFHGLPESMRKS
+808 
-822 QLYGVEIDSISGRI
+822 
-836 AQKLHPSA
+836 
-844 NIQIKGFEK
+844 
-853 TEFEDNSFDVVVGNV
+853 
-868 PFGDFRLYDPRYKK
+868 
-882 MKLKVHDYFIRKS
+882 
-895 MDLLRPGGILAVV
+895 
-908 TSKGTLDKND
+908 
-918 STVRKNLAEQ
+918 
-928 ADLLGA
+928 
-934 VRLPADSFGKSAN
+934 
-947 TAVTSDLLFFQK
+947 
-959 KAEPLMGEP
+959 
-968 IWTYTGLT
+968 
-976 EDMVPVNEY
+976 
-985 YLEHPEMML
+985 
-994 GKMVWFEQFFGKDSK
+994 
-1009 YTALVNNAE
+1009 
-1018 DFDLEKGI
+1018 
-1026 LDAVGELPQNCYEES
+1026 
-1041 IAEKKEEAQD
+1041 
-1051 VLAAS
+1051 
-1056 PKIPNYTFTVI
+1056 
-1067 QDEVYYREGES
+1067 
-1078 LYRSQAKESVKR
+1078 
-1090 RMPNTTS
+1090 
-1097 NEVSYRYGFNGT
+1097 
-1109 CCTMA
+1109 
-1114 TGCTTGI
+1114 
-1121 DSIGFAYDQIRCG
+1121 
-1134 ELDVMICGAAE
+1134 
-1145 APITPITIAAF
+1145 
-1156 EAIGTLSTN
+1156 
-1165 NNPPEKASRPFDDT
+1165 
-1179 RNGFVLAEAAGILVL
+1179 
-1194 EELGH
+1194 
-1199 ALNRGAHIYGEI
+1199 
-1211 GGYGS
+1211 
-1216 VNNAMHMT
+1216 
-1224 GLKPDGEDLSRAIK
+1224 
-1238 IAIEEANITPFE
+1238 
-1250 IDYINAHG
+1250 
-1258 SGTKQNDINETGA
+1258 
-1271 YKKVFGELAYKIPMS
+1271 
-1286 STKSMTGHPLGA
+1286 
-1298 ASAVEAIVCCLALE
+1298 
-1312 NNFMPPTINYNK
+1312 
-1324 KDALCDLDYIPNC
+1324 
-1337 GREKNLNVVLT
+1337 
-1348 NASGFGGLHA
+1348 
-1358 AMILKK
+1358 
-1364 YID
+1364 